1 MQLSLHHKCQISR
14 IARFSLLES
23 LRMRI
28 EVNSLHAFISIF
40 LTFLHIVIKGKRFQ
54 RMKREMMLHLFAHC
68 TMRQLTKKSTQTATP
83 VVLSSSRI
91 ICKICNLFSKLFT
104 YVEEEE
110 VCPKLVPCR
119 R

>member
-1 MQLSLHHKCQISR
+1 
-14 IARFSLLES
+14 
-23 LRMRI
+23 MRI

-40 LTFLHIVIKGKRFQ
+40 LTFLHSSDKGQKVSKNETRNDVTSVCT
-54 RMKREMMLHLFAHC
+54 LHNAAVN
-68 TMRQLTKKSTQTATP
+68 KKSTQTATP
-83 VVLSSSRI
+83 VVVLSSSRI

-104 YVEEEE
+104 YVEEDE

>member
-1 MQLSLHHKCQISR
+1 MPSFRFFYFFAYSDKGQKVSKNETRNDVTSVCTLHNAAAYKKC
-14 IARFSLLES
+14 
-23 LRMRI
+23 
-28 EVNSLHAFISIF
+28 
-40 LTFLHIVIKGKRFQ
+40 
-54 RMKREMMLHLFAHC
+54 
-68 TMRQLTKKSTQTATP
+68 TQTATP
-83 VVLSSSRI
+83 VVVLSSSRI